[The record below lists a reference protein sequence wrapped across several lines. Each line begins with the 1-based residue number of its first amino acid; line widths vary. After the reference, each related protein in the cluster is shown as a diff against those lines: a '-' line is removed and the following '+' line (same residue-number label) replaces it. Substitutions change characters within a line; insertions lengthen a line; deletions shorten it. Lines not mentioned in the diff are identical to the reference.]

1 MMKKLLAMVLSV
13 MCVLYALPAG
23 AQVYTT
29 VSSEATVS
37 GLKTSQLLGA
47 DGQPAQWL
55 NGTASW
61 KYIDGE
67 SAIFRIW
74 CYMTIDEAATSS
86 ASFIIDSE
94 HTKKTYTLDFTV
106 GNSGWREICLANC
119 GGAGITVTL
128 QSDTDKPALV
138 SAIRLEKLDGSYT
151 TLMNF
156 TKQNDTGYV
165 FAKYAKTAYMG
176 GTRVSLDKAPVF
188 ETDGIYIPV
197 ANVRDFVRVPVT
209 VLRNSVSFGY
219 NGKRI
224 EANEINGFVKSIN
237 GTYMVNVSKLFE
249 LLGKTSFVYNNSLV
263 IFTDEPVRYDA
274 VKDALNLK
282 SMVSSLRFNP

>member
-1 MMKKLLAMVLSV
+1 MKKLLAMVLSV
-13 MCVLYALPAG
+13 MCILQAVPAG

-29 VSSEATVS
+29 ASPEATVS
-37 GLKTSQLLGA
+37 GLKTSPQSGA

-94 HTKKTYTLDFTV
+94 HTKKTYTLDFTR

-119 GGAGITVTL
+119 GGAGITISL
-128 QSDTDKPALV
+128 MSDTDKPALV
-138 SAIRLEKLDGSYT
+138 SAIRMEKLDGSYT

-156 TKQNDTGYV
+156 TKQNDNGYV

-188 ETDGIYIPV
+188 EADGVYVPS
-197 ANVRDFVRVPVT
+197 ANIKDFVRVPVMMT
-209 VLRNSVSFGY
+209 KSSVSFEYEGKKIKADRT
-219 NGKRI
+219 NGL
-224 EANEINGFVKSIN
+224 VKSIN
-237 GTYMVNVSKLFE
+237 GTYMVNVSKLFQQ
-249 LLGKTSFVYNNSLV
+249 LGKTSFLYNDSLAM
-263 IFTDEPVRYDA
+263 FADEPISYET
-274 VKDALNLK
+274 VKDGNNLK
-282 SMVSSLRFNP
+282 SIVSALRFD